1 MPTKRVR
8 AAVVGGGIGGLSAAN
23 ALRLRGID
31 ATVFEQVDTLRE
43 VGTGVSIFPNG
54 RRQLERMGLKEA
66 LAQVG
71 AKVGDG
77 SEYYRMDGTVV
88 GPILTTE
95 LQAAGMVSMECTVQ
109 TCPGYLP
116 RLFPGPRYG
125 RLIAA
130 LGSNKMPMWRN

>member
-8 AAVVGGGIGGLSAAN
+8 AAIIGGGIGGLSAAN
-23 ALRLRGID
+23 ALLLRGID
-31 ATVFEQVDTLRE
+31 VTVFEQVDTLRE

-88 GPILTTE
+88 GPILTSI
-95 LQAAGMVSMECTVQ
+95 QAAGMVSMECTVQ

-116 RLFPGPRYG
+116 RLFRGPRYG
-125 RLIAA
+125 QLIAA